1 MIYELDFNNKN
12 FKEENINFY
21 NEKIILKKKFEN
33 NNNETNKNFSVGVE
47 EKNAMEGRLK
57 ILENQIN
64 NLNKENNLFYKNNQ
78 RNENDLVR
86 LINNTNIIEN
96 KSIKKK
102 ENMLDYKI
110 IIINIKIIVCIK
122 NK

>member
-110 IIINIKIIVCIK
+110 IIIF
-122 NK
+122 